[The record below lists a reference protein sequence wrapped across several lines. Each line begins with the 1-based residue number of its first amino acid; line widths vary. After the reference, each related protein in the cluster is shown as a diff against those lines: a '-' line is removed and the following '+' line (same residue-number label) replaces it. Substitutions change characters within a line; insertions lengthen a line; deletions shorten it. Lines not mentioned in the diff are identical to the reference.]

1 MSTSES
7 EVSNRTDNPLVRRIG
22 IYAAVLLVGFLLGL
36 IPMWLSARSRA
47 AERDTAQHDLRLCR
61 LERNLLS
68 AAVESRRGEYERA
81 RLAASNFFTSLR
93 EQVDQ
98 TGGRSDLSVAQ
109 RESLKPLLDQRD
121 DLITLLARSDPAAA
135 DRLAEMYMAFS
146 KSMGGAALP

>member
-1 MSTSES
+1 MSTTEA
-7 EVSNRTDNPLVRRIG
+7 EATNGVGNPLIRRIG
-22 IYAAVLLVGFLLGL
+22 IFAVVLVVGFLLGL

-47 AERDTAQHDLRLCR
+47 AERDTAQRELRLCR
-61 LERNLLS
+61 LEKSLLS

-98 TGGRSDLSVAQ
+98 TGGFSDLSAPQ
-109 RESLKPLLDQRD
+109 RETLRPLLNQRD
-121 DLITLLARSDPAAA
+121 GLITLLARGDPASA

-146 KSMGGAALP
+146 KGTGASTP